1 MNTINLTKLKAA
13 GFKRRYVIST
23 EKTFDFGKLIVYV
36 KPIGREKVAY
46 DSMLISNGAKSISE
60 EREKCK
66 KAKAWIKETFGCDL
80 QVRGCMYGV
89 IA

>member
-1 MNTINLTKLKAA
+1 MSKINLTKLKAA
-13 GFKRRYVIST
+13 GFKKGHVISV
-23 EKTFDFGKLIVYV
+23 KRMFDFGMLIVYV
-36 KPIGREKVAY
+36 EPIGREKVAY
-46 DSMLISNGAKSISE
+46 DSMLISNGAKSIGE

-80 QVRGCMYGV
+80 LLRSGMYGF